1 MSSLPEVYK
10 WMADHLE
17 DKRDLTPLPPTHP
30 RPGYV
35 YDADERERKA
45 WLSYVQ
51 VIDEELDEHG
61 SRNPDYVRLR
71 EAKEIWQKAADAQT
85 AARIKWEKVRYL

>member
-1 MSSLPEVYK
+1 MSGIYDMCQWLAE
-10 WMADHLE
+10 HLE
-17 DKRDLTPLPPTHP
+17 DKRDFTPLPPTHP

-35 YDADERERKA
+35 YDADEREREA

-51 VIDEELDEHG
+51 VIAEELESEKG
-61 SRNPDYVRLR
+61 NPDYARLR
-71 EAKEIWQKAADAQT
+71 EAKEVWQKAADAQT